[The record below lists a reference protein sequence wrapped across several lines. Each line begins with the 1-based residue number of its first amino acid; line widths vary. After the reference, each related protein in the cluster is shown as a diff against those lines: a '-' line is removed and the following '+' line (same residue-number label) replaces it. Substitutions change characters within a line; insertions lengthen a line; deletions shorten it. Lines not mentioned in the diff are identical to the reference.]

1 MMKYIFAVM
10 LTMLSIAAAQA
21 QRMMPQQNGLELNAG
36 LLSKGIKDNYYLNLT
51 LTVNGKN
58 GSYWIW
64 GAEYTHQFSGYREIP
79 IPLETYTGEIGY
91 SLQLLGDARK
101 TFTVNAG
108 LTAVG
113 GYETINRSEAMLYD
127 GSKILDKDNF
137 IYGAGGRLSFE
148 TYLSDRFV
156 LLLQGRTKV
165 LWGTDLKQF
174 RPSAGVGLRFNF

>member
-1 MMKYIFAVM
+1 MIKYIFAVM
-10 LTMLSIAAAQA
+10 LAVLSIAAAQA
-21 QRMMPQQNGLELNAG
+21 QRMMPQQKGLEVNAG
-36 LLSKGIKDNYYLNLT
+36 MLSKEISDNYYLNLT

-64 GAEYTHQFSGYREIP
+64 GAEYTHQFSGYREIQ

-101 TFTVNAG
+101 TFTLNAG

-113 GYETINRSEAMLYD
+113 GYETINRSEVMLYD
-127 GSKILDKDNF
+127 GSKILDEDNF

-165 LWGTDLKQF
+165 LWDTDLKQF
-174 RPSAGVGLRFNF
+174 RTSAGVGLRFNF